1 MKRRSSRKIEGK
13 PTIKVVGVGSAG
25 RRAVDSMTKEKWKG
39 VEFICIDADAY
50 AVRRSAADVKLWLEY
65 VENCAEDDSLRDMP
79 PEEAMRMGD
88 VVRSKGETIRVAEVL
103 RGARM
108 VFIVAGMGGNTGTF
122 ASPKV
127 AQIARELGILT
138 VAVVAKPM
146 HSEGGRV
153 ALAARGLDE
162 LAKHV
167 DSMIV
172 VDNEALLHED
182 CDDGAPR
189 PRSLGD
195 VFEISDWVLRY
206 ELGSIIEMINSE
218 GPYRVDFADVIAV
231 LRDSGNSMIG
241 ISAPFGGV
249 SNSKAARQERA
260 RYCADDAI
268 YRAEGEGGKL
278 TEAHGI
284 LVNVVG
290 DTSLKRNQVDE
301 VMKYVRARSAQDAKI
316 VVGAS
321 YDDKMMKGFI
331 KVTLIATGVSG
342 VI

>member
-1 MKRRSSRKIEGK
+1 MKRSSSRKIKGK
-13 PTIKVVGVGSAG
+13 PTIKVIGVGSAG
-25 RRAVDSMTKEKWKG
+25 RRAIELMTREKWED
-39 VEFICIDADAY
+39 VEFICIEADAY
-50 AVRRSAADVKLWLEY
+50 TLRRSAADLKLWLEW
-65 VENCAEDDSLRDMP
+65 VETCPADESLHDTSPEDALSL
-79 PEEAMRMGD
+79 GD
-88 VVRSKGETIRVAEVL
+88 LVRSRGEGMRVGDVL

-108 VFIVAGMGGNTGTF
+108 VLLVAGMGGNIGTF

-127 AQIARELGILT
+127 AQIAREMGILT

-146 HSEGGRV
+146 HSEGERV
-153 ALAARGLDE
+153 VLAARGLDE
-162 LAKHV
+162 LAKYV

-182 CDDGAPR
+182 WDDGAPL

-195 VFEISDWVLRY
+195 VFEISDSILRY
-206 ELGSIIEMINSE
+206 ELGSIVEMINSE
-218 GPYRVDFADVIAV
+218 GPYRMDFADVSAV
-231 LRDSGNSMIG
+231 LRDSGNLMIG

-249 SNSKAARQERA
+249 SNSNAARQQRA

-268 YRAEGEGGKL
+268 YRAESEGGKL
-278 TEAHGI
+278 SEAQGI
-284 LVNVVG
+284 LINVVG

-321 YDDKMMKGFI
+321 CDEKMMKGFI
-331 KVTLIATGVSG
+331 KVTLIAAGAKT
-342 VI
+342 